1 MTTTLIFPSYSLAT
15 TMIRSI
21 VFWTLTIYIMSN
33 KAIDGI
39 SVTDIGKPDDPSP
52 YSQNNK
58 VVGFIIQPATKM
70 DHYDSL
76 ILILDE
82 YVSMC
87 EGEEISST

>member
-1 MTTTLIFPSYSLAT
+1 
-15 TMIRSI
+15 
-21 VFWTLTIYIMSN
+21 MSN
-33 KAIDGI
+33 KANDGI
-39 SVTDIGKPDDPSP
+39 SVTDIGKSDDPRP

-76 ILILDE
+76 MLILDE

-87 EGEEISST
+87 EGEEISSTYLILGNSHNCPQKICLS